1 MKNNVT
7 INYSEYSS
15 NPIAQ
20 EIEFE
25 LIKDIILKLKY
36 KEENEEVVIS
46 MADTIT
52 ANTELE
58 GKLDY
63 EKLNILIRTLS
74 QLRNQIKEGRWFYGF
89 TN

>member
-1 MKNNVT
+1 MKAGDIMKNDNVT
-7 INYSEYSS
+7 INYSEYSN
-15 NPIAQ
+15 NPVAQ

-25 LIKDIILKLKY
+25 LIKDIVLKLKY
-36 KEENEEVVIS
+36 EKKIKEVIIS

-63 EKLNILIRTLS
+63 EKVNILIRALS
-74 QLRNQIKEGRWFYGF
+74 QLRNQIKERR
-89 TN
+89 

>member
-1 MKNNVT
+1 MEVGNIMENNNVM

-36 KEENEEVVIS
+36 DEENREVIIS

-63 EKLNILIRTLS
+63 KKVNILIRALS
-74 QLRNQIKEGRWFYGF
+74 QLRNQIKERR
-89 TN
+89 

>member
-1 MKNNVT
+1 MKVGDIMKNNVT
-7 INYSEYSS
+7 INYSEYSN
-15 NPIAQ
+15 NPVAQ

-25 LIKDIILKLKY
+25 LIKDIVLKLKY
-36 KEENEEVVIS
+36 EEENGEIIIS

-63 EKLNILIRTLS
+63 EKLNILIRALS
-74 QLRNQIKEGRWFYGF
+74 QLRNQIKERR
-89 TN
+89 

>member
-1 MKNNVT
+1 VKDNVT
-7 INYSEYSS
+7 INYSEYGS

-36 KEENEEVVIS
+36 EENDKTIIIS

-58 GKLDY
+58 GKLNY
-63 EKLNILIRTLS
+63 EKINVLIKVLS
-74 QLRNQIKEGRWFYGF
+74 QLRNQIKERLK
-89 TN
+89 

>member
-1 MKNNVT
+1 MNDNVK

-15 NPIAQ
+15 NPVAQ

-25 LIKDIILKLKY
+25 LIKDIALKLKY
-36 KEENEEVVIS
+36 VKEGKEVVIS

-58 GKLDY
+58 GRLYY
-63 EKLNILIRTLS
+63 EKINILIRALS
-74 QLRNQIKEGRWFYGF
+74 QLRNQIKERR
-89 TN
+89 

>member
-25 LIKDIILKLKY
+25 LIKDIILKL
-36 KEENEEVVIS
+36 
-46 MADTIT
+46 
-52 ANTELE
+52 E

-63 EKLNILIRTLS
+63 EKLNILIRALS
-74 QLRNQIKEGRWFYGF
+74 QLRNQIKERR
-89 TN
+89 